1 MTLSAHLAPH
11 PRDENLNSIIKLAV
25 MAVGGQGG
33 GVLTGWIETLARGQG
48 YACQATSVAGV
59 AQRTGATIYYIEMA
73 PQGASTPIFSL
84 APAQGDVD
92 ILIAA
97 EMMEAGRAIMRGFVT
112 PDRTTL
118 IASTHRALA
127 VSEKTVPGDGIAS
140 SDEVRAAAEI
150 AADRLIMFDLDRV
163 AADNGSV
170 ISSALF
176 GALAG
181 SGALPFPRTA
191 FEQAIRASKKS
202 VDASLK
208 AFSAAYER
216 AQTGDADPVAQPAVS
231 LGAVTLTGPDKLIQA
246 WQGLM
251 DRIRSL
257 PLPAQDM
264 AELGLRK
271 VVQFQDVEYGTEY
284 LGYLEP
290 LVALDHGD
298 AGYSLSIE
306 AAKYIANAMA
316 YDDIIRVADLKTRR
330 ARFERITA
338 EMGAENSPVE
348 LTEFFHPRAEEI
360 TGMLPARL
368 GAKFETQPHWMARL
382 DRLFGGSRRIRT
394 HRLGSFLMLYFL
406 GGLRGYRRHTLRHK
420 HEQEHLQH
428 WLTVCREAAVDDY
441 AVAVELLRSRRL
453 VKGYS
458 DTHARSLS
466 KFDKVLLGARLVQG
480 RQDAAKWVARLRE
493 AALQDEQGEALDGAI
508 QTLKSFTDVPV
519 DVASGA

>member
-1 MTLSAHLAPH
+1 MSLETHLAPLA
-11 PRDENLNSIIKLAV
+11 RDEKLNTIIKLAI

-33 GVLTGWIETLARGQG
+33 GVLTSWIEALARAQG

-73 PQGASTPIFSL
+73 PRGVSIPIFSL
-84 APAQGDVD
+84 APAPGDVD

-140 SDEVRAAAEI
+140 SDEVKAAAEI
-150 AADRLIMFDLDRV
+150 AADQLIMLDLDRV
-163 AADNGSV
+163 ATENGSV

-181 SGALPFPRTA
+181 SGALPFPRAA
-191 FEQAIRASKKS
+191 FEAAIQASKKS
-202 VDASLK
+202 VETSLQ
-208 AFSAAYER
+208 AFGAAYER
-216 AQTGDADPVAQPAVS
+216 AQLGDADPVAKRPPSSGV
-231 LGAVTLTGPDKLIQA
+231 VTLKGPDKLMKAGQV
-246 WQGLM
+246 LM
-251 DRIRSL
+251 DRIEK
-257 PLPAQDM
+257 LPAPAQQM
-264 AELGLRK
+264 AQLGLRK
-271 VVQFQDVEYGTEY
+271 VVQFQDVTYGVEY
-284 LGYLEP
+284 LDHLDL
-290 LVALDHGD
+290 LVALDHD
-298 AGYSLSIE
+298 NPEYTLSVE

-330 ARFERITA
+330 ARFERIST

-360 TGMLPARL
+360 AGMLPADL
-368 GAKFETQPHWMARL
+368 GAKFEQQPRWMARL
-382 DRLFGGSRRIRT
+382 DRWFSGSRRIRT
-394 HRLGSFLMLYFL
+394 HRLGSFLTLYL
-406 GGLRGYRRHTLRHK
+406 VGGLRGYRRRTLRHR
-420 HEQEHLQH
+420 HEQDHLIH
-428 WLTVCREAAVDDY
+428 WLAVCRQAAVTDY
-441 AVAVELLRSRRL
+441 DLAVELLRSRRL

-466 KFDKVLLGARLVQG
+466 KFDKVLQGAALVQG

-493 AALQDEQGEALDGAI
+493 AALQDEQGDALDGAI
-508 QTLKSFTDVPV
+508 QTLKSFSNAPV
-519 DVASGA
+519 DA

>member
-1 MTLSAHLAPH
+1 MSLETHLAPLA
-11 PRDENLNSIIKLAV
+11 RDEKLNTIIKLAI

-33 GVLTGWIETLARGQG
+33 GVLTSWIEALARAQG

-73 PQGASTPIFSL
+73 PRGVSTPIFSL
-84 APAQGDVD
+84 APAPGDVD

-140 SDEVRAAAEI
+140 SDEVKAAAEI
-150 AADRLIMFDLDRV
+150 AADQLIMLDLDRV
-163 AADNGSV
+163 ATENGSV

-181 SGALPFPRTA
+181 SGALPFPRAA
-191 FEQAIRASKKS
+191 FEAAIQASKKS
-202 VDASLK
+202 VETSLQ
-208 AFSAAYER
+208 AFGAAYER
-216 AQTGDADPVAQPAVS
+216 AQLGDADPVAKRPPSSGV
-231 LGAVTLTGPDKLIQA
+231 VTLKGPDKLMKAGQV
-246 WQGLM
+246 LM
-251 DRIRSL
+251 DRIEK
-257 PLPAQDM
+257 LPAPAQQM
-264 AELGLRK
+264 AQLGLRK
-271 VVQFQDVEYGTEY
+271 VVQFQDVTYGVEY
-284 LGYLEP
+284 LDHLDL
-290 LVALDHGD
+290 LVALDHD
-298 AGYSLSIE
+298 NPEYTLSVE

-330 ARFERITA
+330 ERFERISA

-360 TGMLPARL
+360 AGLLPADL
-368 GAKFETQPHWMARL
+368 GAKFEQQPRWMARL
-382 DRLFGGSRRIRT
+382 DRWFSGSRRIRT
-394 HRLGSFLMLYFL
+394 HRLGSFLTLYL
-406 GGLRGYRRHTLRHK
+406 VGGLRGYRRRTLRHR
-420 HEQEHLQH
+420 HEQDHLIH
-428 WLTVCREAAVDDY
+428 WLAVCRQAAVTDY
-441 AVAVELLRSRRL
+441 DLAVELLRSRRL

-466 KFDKVLLGARLVQG
+466 KFDKVLQGAALVQG

-493 AALQDEQGEALDGAI
+493 AALQDEQGDALDGAI
-508 QTLKSFTDVPV
+508 QTLKSFSNAPV
-519 DVASGA
+519 DA

>member
-1 MTLSAHLAPH
+1 MSLKTHLAPLA
-11 PRDENLNSIIKLAV
+11 RDEELNTIIKLAI

-33 GVLTGWIETLARGQG
+33 GVLTSWIEALARAQG

-73 PQGASTPIFSL
+73 PRGVSTPIFSL
-84 APAQGDVD
+84 APAPGDVD

-140 SDEVRAAAEI
+140 SDEVKAAAEI
-150 AADRLIMFDLDRV
+150 AADQLIMLDLDRV
-163 AADNGSV
+163 ATENGSV

-181 SGALPFPRTA
+181 SGALPFPRAA
-191 FEQAIRASKKS
+191 FEAAIRASKKS
-202 VDASLK
+202 VETSLQ
-208 AFSAAYER
+208 AFGAAYER
-216 AQTGDADPVAQPAVS
+216 AQLGDADPVAKRPLSSGV
-231 LGAVTLTGPDKLIQA
+231 VTLKGPDKLMKAGQV
-246 WQGLM
+246 LM
-251 DRIRSL
+251 DRIENF
-257 PLPAQDM
+257 PAPAQQM
-264 AELGLRK
+264 AQLGLRK
-271 VVQFQDVEYGTEY
+271 VVQFQDVTYGVEY
-284 LGYLEP
+284 LDHLDL
-290 LVALDHGD
+290 LVALDHD
-298 AGYSLSIE
+298 NPEYTLSVE

-330 ARFERITA
+330 ARFERIST

-360 TGMLPARL
+360 AGMLPADL
-368 GAKFETQPHWMARL
+368 GAKFEQQPRWMARL
-382 DRLFGGSRRIRT
+382 DRWFSGSRRIRT
-394 HRLGSFLMLYFL
+394 HRLGSFLTLYL
-406 GGLRGYRRHTLRHK
+406 VGGLRGYRRRTLRHR
-420 HEQEHLQH
+420 HEQDHLIH
-428 WLTVCREAAVDDY
+428 WLAVCRQAAVTDY
-441 AVAVELLRSRRL
+441 DLAVELLRSRRL

-466 KFDKVLLGARLVQG
+466 KFDKVLQGATLVQG

-493 AALQDEQGEALDGAI
+493 AALQDEQGDALDGAI
-508 QTLKSFTDVPV
+508 QTLKSFSNAPV
-519 DVASGA
+519 DT